1 MFVYPGAEDI
11 FDKEINVK
19 EYGALTRAKR
29 RDLKSATAKNLY
41 DNVIAK
47 HNKDVRITS
56 AKN

>member
-1 MFVYPGAEDI
+1 VYPGAEDI